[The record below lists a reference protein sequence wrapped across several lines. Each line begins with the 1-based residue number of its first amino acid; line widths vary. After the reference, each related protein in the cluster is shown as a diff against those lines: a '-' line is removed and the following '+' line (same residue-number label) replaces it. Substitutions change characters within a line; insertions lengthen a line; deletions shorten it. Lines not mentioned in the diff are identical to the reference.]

1 MSTSLHKT
9 LLAAN
14 LQCEGLSRNQHLRIW
29 IDSLVVVDGHTPLLF
44 FTRSKFLCTR
54 ASISFD
60 RYSLFQILFISFSK
74 TTFPTTSI
82 LFERGYFSI
91 SGLRG
96 DLVVRNVVRFPLHIH
111 NTGVLL
117 SSSSCSRALVPCCSR
132 K

>member
-14 LQCEGLSRNQHLRIW
+14 LQCEGLSSNQHLRIW

-60 RYSLFQILFISFSK
+60 RYSLFHILFISVLELK
-74 TTFPTTSI
+74 
-82 LFERGYFSI
+82 LFFEKLTVEKINKKLKWLPRSN
-91 SGLRG
+91 
-96 DLVVRNVVRFPLHIH
+96 DTVRIFGRSNTVRLY
-111 NTGVLL
+111 T
-117 SSSSCSRALVPCCSR
+117 
-132 K
+132 